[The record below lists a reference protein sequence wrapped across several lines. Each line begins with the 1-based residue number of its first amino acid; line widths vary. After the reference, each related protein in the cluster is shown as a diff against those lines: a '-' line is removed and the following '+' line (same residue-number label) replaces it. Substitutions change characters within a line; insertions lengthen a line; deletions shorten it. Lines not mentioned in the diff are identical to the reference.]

1 MRAFLNLQRELMRCL
16 GDESLFTFVLFPEV
30 EATNN
35 RSERTFRDT
44 AKARAT
50 GQTSKTDHGAWRRS
64 VILSVLTSLK
74 QNLVNFTIDAVVAE
88 VAAWRQHG
96 VSLFQ
101 RQLQAIRDG
110 TIGATTIGATAN

>member
-1 MRAFLNLQRELMRCL
+1 MRCL
-16 GDESLFTFVLFPEV
+16 GNESLFTFVLHPEV

-50 GQTSKTDHGAWRRS
+50 GQTSKTDQGAWRRS

-74 QNLVNFTIDAVVAE
+74 QNLTQFTIDVVVAE
-88 VAAWRQHG
+88 IAAWRRRG

-101 RQLQAIRDG
+101 RSSRPS
-110 TIGATTIGATAN
+110 ATAPSDLP